1 MADIETFRTETRSW
15 LEANAPQS
23 LIGYGAGDLD
33 SYTWGG
39 RRATFATPDHK
50 VWMDVMGKKQWTAPM
65 WPKEYG
71 GGGLNKAEA
80 KVLREEMQRRGR
92 KSGKAILRD
101 EAKYQISSTG
111 LDALAYRRTV
121 AVARLEKK
129 LLGLLKQGKRLD
141 FTTYFDKL
149 NENKRKRKSRVGR
162 RGVFEELYISDKKTR
177 GTKEFAALK
186 RTIYRDRARYKKTL
200 ANVATGSFP

>member
-1 MADIETFRTETRSW
+1 MSY
-15 LEANAPQS
+15 PQ
-23 LIGYGAGDLD
+23 
-33 SYTWGG
+33 
-39 RRATFATPDHK
+39 
-50 VWMDVMGKKQWTAPM
+50 
-65 WPKEYG
+65 
-71 GGGLNKAEA
+71 
-80 KVLREEMQRRGR
+80 MQKRGR

-129 LLGLLKQGKRLD
+129 LLRLPKQGKRLD

-162 RGVFEELYISDKKTR
+162 RGVFEELYIADKKDR
-177 GTKEFAALK
+177 NTKEFRSLK